1 MAAMPELP
9 EVETVV
15 RALRPLLLG
24 RRMAGARC
32 DWPRQV
38 VCPAPTE
45 LRRRLRGR
53 AVQAVGRRAKYLHL
67 RLEGGEHLIL
77 HLRMSGHLAVVPG
90 TAPADRHVHTVFP
103 LEGGDELRFRDPRK
117 FGRVWL
123 VRDPAEVLGGLGP
136 EPIEADF
143 TVAVL
148 RRLLR
153 SRRRLLKPLLLD
165 QGVVAGIGNIY
176 ADEALFRA
184 GLHPARRSHTL
195 RAAEIAALHAG
206 LQGALHEG
214 IAREGAS
221 IASYVKP
228 DGRKGGMQ
236 HAVQVFRRT
245 GCACNRCG
253 ATIRRIVLG
262 QRSTHFCPGCQ
273 H

>member
-1 MAAMPELP
+1 MPELP

-15 RALRPLLLG
+15 RALRPLLLE
-24 RRMAGARC
+24 RRLAGVRC

-38 VCPAPTE
+38 VCPSLAE
-45 LRRRLRGR
+45 LHRRLRGR
-53 AVQAVGRRAKYLHL
+53 AVRAVERRAKYLHL

-77 HLRMSGHLAVVPG
+77 HLRMSGHLAVVPEA
-90 TAPADRHVHTVFP
+90 TPANAHVHTVFP
-103 LEGGDELRFRDPRK
+103 LEGGEELRFRDPRK

-123 VRDPAEVLGGLGP
+123 VRDPDEVLGGLGP
-136 EPIEADF
+136 EPLEAGF

-148 RRLLR
+148 RDLLLR
-153 SRRRLLKPLLLD
+153 RRRLLKPLLLD
-165 QGVVAGIGNIY
+165 QEVLAGIGNIY

-206 LQGALHEG
+206 ILGALREG

-245 GCACNRCG
+245 GCACLRCG

-273 H
+273 R